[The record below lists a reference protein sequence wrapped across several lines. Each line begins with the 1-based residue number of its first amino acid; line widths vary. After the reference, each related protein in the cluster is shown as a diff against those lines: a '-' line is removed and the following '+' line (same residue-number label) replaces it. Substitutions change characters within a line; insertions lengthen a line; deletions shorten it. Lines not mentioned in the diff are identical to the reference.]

1 MGGYPFFEICFM
13 NEALET
19 KCELGIQMR
28 KIVPWP
34 NMTTQGGHGEEEKDS
49 TKREV
54 S

>member
-1 MGGYPFFEICFM
+1 M